1 MPKKIIYNGREFE
14 FPDTATDEQIANA
27 LKEMFPT
34 TDGGVKKKEPSQT
47 FVGVGSKD
55 YSPNAPVNPITANI
69 ASAKKAAST
78 PVAPTEKV
86 VGEFEID
93 VPAPTGM
100 YETIERT
107 SPNSKKAI
115 DATLNDPNYRKNI
128 KKEFEAQVDQ
138 YHANSPKRVESID
151 RSKVDQDPNVKAAY
165 YDALVRDQIDLLWNV
180 GK

>member
-1 MPKKIIYNGREFE
+1 MDKIEQLYNLYLQKGLI
-14 FPDTATDEQIANA
+14 TDKTT
-27 LKEMFPT
+27 LDMFRGADSGVQQKLYDIGKQKGLFNT
-34 TDGGVKKKEPSQT
+34 TDVATFQSAWTPTQDGVKKKEPSQT

-107 SPNSKKAI
+107 SPNSKKS
-115 DATLNDPNYRKNI
+115 N
-128 KKEFEAQVDQ
+128 
-138 YHANSPKRVESID
+138 
-151 RSKVDQDPNVKAAY
+151 
-165 YDALVRDQIDLLWNV
+165 
-180 GK
+180 